1 MIKASAL
8 EKAKNSLLKKITE
21 VSKEEPDKVTEKPE
35 SGIDKTQQDFES
47 FVNASLKNQ
56 TYPQYLD
63 YNPLTDKELLSLAEK
78 SLKSKKEDEISNA
91 EKLVNDSK
99 NSAYKAINDQIESA
113 NNQKILRR
121 QVFGD
126 AIKTVEDQALKRGI
140 ARSSAAVNSVAS
152 LQKGLTGELSKIDRE
167 SQARINALND
177 QIATLESDFMKE
189 LSKID
194 ARYADAIDLKLK
206 ELKDERDKKVTDIIK
221 YNNSLA
227 RSEAANNS
235 ANGGIEKN
243 DLYKIGNVIAYYN
256 TFSDPVAALEDFLKN
271 DFYEEYLGD
280 YYNNV
285 FLMLKNKANL
295 SK

>member
-113 NNQKILRR
+113 NNQKILRK
-121 QVFGD
+121 QAYGD

>member
-63 YNPLTDKELLSLAEK
+63 YNPPTDKELLSLAEK
-78 SLKSKKEDEISNA
+78 TLKSKKEDEISNA

-121 QVFGD
+121 QAFGD

-227 RSEAANNS
+227 RSEATNNS

-243 DLYKIGNVIAYYN
+243 DLYKIGNVSAYYN